1 MPNYAV
7 MQHVVVDLTMC
18 KEIDMSSLICQF
30 VMWRTCRRRF
40 DNILSAGI
48 CWQFIKWL
56 ILIDFT
62 ICKLMDMSLL
72 IWQFVKLCNT
82 SSLFWQ
88 FVQRWTCCHW
98 CDNLWR
104 DSHVVDDLTIC
115 EGTDMSL
122 LGFKIYKV
130 TNMSSLIW
138 QFVNWWKCVV
148 ELNFFKTD

>member
-1 MPNYAV
+1 MRLCNTSSLIWQCVRRLTCRRWFANLLCDG
-7 MQHVVVDLTMC
+7 HVVVDLTIC
-18 KEIDMSSLICQF
+18 KVPGYVDNSLSDWF
-30 VMWRTCRRRF
+30 WF
-40 DNILSAGI
+40 
-48 CWQFIKWL
+48 
-56 ILIDFT
+56 
-62 ICKLMDMSLL
+62 CKLMDMSLL

-115 EGTDMSL
+115 EVTDMSL

-138 QFVNWWKCVV
+138 QFVNWWICVV